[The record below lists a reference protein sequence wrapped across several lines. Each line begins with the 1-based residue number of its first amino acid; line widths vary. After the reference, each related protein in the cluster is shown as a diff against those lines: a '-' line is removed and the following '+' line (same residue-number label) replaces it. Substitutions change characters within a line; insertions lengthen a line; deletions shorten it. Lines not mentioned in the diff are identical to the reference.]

1 MAGGEGVSGG
11 GGGLGSAG
19 VCPVCGCNQPNLTQ
33 HLSRHSKEEIIRA
46 VTNGHPLPELVNRRP
61 PGRSR
66 RPSYPLPSAA
76 NAASIS
82 PRPTTSHTPLLLAGN
97 PSHDQTLGAPIGS
110 IPQASST
117 THPTPTQPVRL
128 GSLGPLIPP
137 RNGMPI
143 AATPLQHGAA
153 GGNYLLIGNNMFPA
167 GSVIPNNLQLGNNG
181 LGYLIPSSGGL
192 MLAAAPSANQT
203 LFVQTPTTT
212 AQAMPVKQQPP
223 TPVSV
228 AGPDT
233 VMGGVYNIPRRP
245 SRTLLPEPPICYI
258 EEPSPQQT
266 QEEVLVSSVENSF
279 RLDTNTNQSISNND
293 RNYFKPRS
301 ETSSG
306 PQKATINIGKNISI
320 SLPKDLV
327 WQKDRLKEIINQE
340 LVRALLMND
349 SQEQNENTENQP
361 STSTGKRKSYL
372 VPAKSEP
379 ICCEVKNDSSA
390 SSSNDVRQDASET
403 CIEENPLRI
412 DSDLGEN
419 DNAYDLEDEQQQY
432 GESKQE
438 VDPLATLVAPM
449 STRCRNNSE
458 FQDSS
463 NIHIDPNVPSPAHN
477 ITIENGL
484 ENFSHHET
492 ITPYSIL
499 VDEPMETIFDDR
511 GHGSRTS
518 TSGGATYSNNSGV
531 NVRNDKAPYDRDSS
545 KITFE
550 VSAGCGEMNDDVKL
564 KRGPGRKSENNDS
577 NIEVCNSSRIT
588 GDLNPVGQT
597 PSSVNQ
603 NRQTSRGE
611 DQDENVLCC
620 EDDQPLSFLT
630 SDRTLNTL
638 FGDPT
643 LQMVYVEE
651 QVLGAV
657 EEVFAGENSSDLPS
671 TSSSGINKPSNQK
684 SLPRKVNN
692 SYVNVYEEQQCI
704 PSAVEESLK
713 EKKQDVKCKIEPH
726 GSTSQPTSSTTNRAA
741 SYQINHMSQN
751 QSLLRSTG
759 HMGGKVEAATQEQ
772 EEELVDDPSLVED
785 FGNESIFQDDQMF
798 ERELSSQQ
806 TEEVM
811 SLKASE
817 TLADS
822 DSERATPHE
831 ELQDLMFYD
840 RSCMF
845 AGEPGPANLS
855 PRTYPSIDST
865 AFHALTPALITPL
878 EHSVQIESGQPGTIS
893 GLSGGHTESSV
904 VELPSSETTMH
915 LSTDECCSVLPPE
928 GINITQLFPSGSHDT
943 TVTPSTG
950 TSSSVSHVNNIVSS
964 APSQVTFGDLIEDSK
979 LSSKML
985 ALESSCNNL
994 NRQLSPVP
1002 STSGLQGGTLLKTT
1016 KEDEEYEFEYE
1027 SDCYGD
1033 SDSDSGVINRGPLDL
1048 DHWKC
1053 LVCNKMF
1060 KSLKEKLLHAGQHS
1074 PCAEA
1079 MEKSG
1084 AIRSATQVKSVHSGI
1099 KKDTDEDTG
1108 TTPLQPKEEVGVIRD
1123 ETRTMLESFASNGE
1137 YKCPECGLSFPSA
1150 ETLFEHRKMVFKSR
1164 VTCQICHVVF
1174 KKRLSKIKHMKTHTV
1189 ADLRC
1194 LICNRTYP
1202 NRYSWSQ
1209 HQLYHMGLVLY
1220 ECKECGKRF
1229 QRNSELEVHARTHT
1243 GERPFQCASCS
1254 GAFTTRQA
1262 LKRHLVTHMDGQE
1275 VDCDICHKT
1284 YKNIVCLN
1292 KHKLKAH
1299 SKGKGKAKVRR
1310 DFMCKTCNE
1319 VFPSEKKLAWHQ
1331 ETHERWPKKCQQCG
1345 ECFIHQS
1352 SLTKHIRQKHD
1363 PHHQTSDG
1371 KSENNAICQVCC
1383 KVFKKS
1389 SLALHLRTHTGV
1401 KPFKCNICNRSFAV
1415 KCNLDAHKWV
1425 HMGVRDRPHKC
1436 KLCERSF
1443 HRKKDL
1449 EAHVRSH
1456 KNIRPFTCN
1465 ECGKSF
1471 IYKNNLQLHVRE
1483 HSGDKQHKCVFCGKA
1498 FFRKYNLDNHVRIHT
1513 GETPYECTICR
1524 KDFTQKSNYN
1534 VHMKAFHVERH
1545 AVHEE
1550 L

>member
-1 MAGGEGVSGG
+1 MAGGEGVNGG
-11 GGGLGSAG
+11 GGAGSAG

-46 VTNGHPLPELVNRRP
+46 VTNGQPLPELASRRP
-61 PGRSR
+61 PGRTR
-66 RPSYPLPSAA
+66 RPSYSLPSVNNVAP
-76 NAASIS
+76 IS
-82 PRPTTSHTPLLLAGN
+82 PRPTTSQTPLLLAGN
-97 PSHDQTLGAPIGS
+97 PSHEQTLGAPLGPL
-110 IPQASST
+110 PQASPT
-117 THPTPTQPVRL
+117 PHPTPAQPVRL
-128 GSLGPLIPP
+128 GSLGPLIQPS
-137 RNGMPI
+137 RNGMPL
-143 AATPLQHGAA
+143 AATPLQHGAT
-153 GGNYLLIGNNMFPA
+153 GSNYLLIGNNMFPA
-167 GSVIPNNLQLGNNG
+167 GSVIPNNLPLANNG
-181 LGYLIPSSGGL
+181 VSYLIPSSGGL

-212 AQAMPVKQQPP
+212 TQTVPVKHQPP
-223 TPVSV
+223 TSVSIT
-228 AGPDT
+228 GPGT
-233 VMGGVYNIPRRP
+233 VMGGVYNSIPRRTP
-245 SRTLLPEPPICYI
+245 RPLLPEPPICYI
-258 EEPSPQQT
+258 EESCPQQT
-266 QEEVLVSSVENSF
+266 QEEIQVPSVENSY
-279 RLDTNTNQSISNND
+279 RLETNTNQNIINND
-293 RNYFKPRS
+293 RNYFKTRS
-301 ETSSG
+301 EPVTVN
-306 PQKATINIGKNISI
+306 QKATINIGKNISI

-327 WQKDRLKEIINQE
+327 GQKNRLKEIINQE

-349 SQEQNENTENQP
+349 SQEESETTESQP
-361 STSTGKRKSYL
+361 STSTGRRKTDFYF
-372 VPAKSEP
+372 AKSEP
-379 ICCEVKNDSSA
+379 ICYEVKNDVCS
-390 SSSNDVRQDASET
+390 SSSNTLSGDITET
-403 CIEENPLRI
+403 VIEENPLRI
-412 DSDLGEN
+412 DSDMGDN
-419 DNAYDLEDEQQQY
+419 DNSRDFDDEQQQY
-432 GESKQE
+432 GESKQD
-438 VDPLATLVAPM
+438 VDPLATPLVIPIT
-449 STRCRNNSE
+449 SRCRNGSE

-463 NIHIDPNVPSPAHN
+463 NIHIDPNVPSPARN

-484 ENFSHHET
+484 DSFTRHGTVSSFS
-492 ITPYSIL
+492 IP
-499 VDEPMETIFDDR
+499 VDEPMEVIFDDR
-511 GHGSRTS
+511 GHSSRASSGTSS
-518 TSGGATYSNNSGV
+518 TSQGHSSSINTRS
-531 NVRNDKAPYDRDSS
+531 DKVSYNRDSN
-545 KITFE
+545 KISFE
-550 VSAGCGEMNDDVKL
+550 VSTTVDEINNDVKL
-564 KRGPGRKSENNDS
+564 KRTISRKVEVNDS
-577 NIEVCNSSRIT
+577 NMDIDMCNTSRIT
-588 GDLNPVGQT
+588 TTLTPVGQT
-597 PSSVNQ
+597 SGSVNQ
-603 NRQTSRGE
+603 NRQTSRE
-611 DQDENVLCC
+611 DQEDNMLCC
-620 EDDQPLSFLT
+620 DDDQPLSFLT
-630 SDRTLNTL
+630 SDRNFNTL
-638 FGDPT
+638 LGDST
-643 LQMVYVEE
+643 LQEMVYVDD

-657 EEVFAGENSSDLPS
+657 EEVFAGDNSSNLPG
-671 TSSSGINKPSNQK
+671 TSSSLVNGTSSQK
-684 SLPRKVNN
+684 SVPRKVNN
-692 SYVNVYEEQQCI
+692 SYVTVYEEQQCI
-704 PSAVEESLK
+704 PPALESNRD
-713 EKKQDVKCKIEPH
+713 KKQEVKCKIEP
-726 GSTSQPTSSTTNRAA
+726 QCSSTQPNSSTANRTT
-741 SYQINHMSQN
+741 SYQITQTSQN
-751 QSLLRSTG
+751 QSMIRSSTNIV
-759 HMGGKVEAATQEQ
+759 GKLEVSTQEQ

-785 FGNESIFQDDQMF
+785 FGNESMFQEDQMF

-855 PRTYPSIDST
+855 PRTYPSIDSS

-878 EHSVQIESGQPGTIS
+878 DHAVEIDSGQPGSMS
-893 GLSGGHTESSV
+893 GLVGGHTEDGV
-904 VELPSSETTMH
+904 VEMPPVETTMH
-915 LSTDECCSVLPPE
+915 LSADECCTVLPPE
-928 GINITQLFPSGSHDT
+928 GLSITQLFSSAHDPT
-943 TVTPSTG
+943 IVPSTA
-950 TSSSVSHVNNIVSS
+950 TSSHVNAIVSS
-964 APSQVTFGDLIEDSK
+964 AQSQVTFADLMEDSK

-985 ALESSCNNL
+985 ALEKSCNSL
-994 NRQLSPVP
+994 NRQLSPIP
-1002 STSGLQGGTLLKTT
+1002 STSGLQGSILVKTA
-1016 KEDEEYEFEYE
+1016 KEDEDYEFEYE

-1084 AIRSATQVKSVHSGI
+1084 VIRSATQVKSVQSGI
-1099 KKDTDEDTG
+1099 KKDTEEDSG
-1108 TTPLQPKEEVGVIRD
+1108 ISLLKCKEEMGTLQE
-1123 ETRTMLESFASNGE
+1123 ETRNMLENFASDGE
-1137 YKCPECGLSFPSA
+1137 YKCPECSLGFPTA
-1150 ETLFEHRKMVFKSR
+1150 ETLHEHRKMVFKSR
-1164 VTCQICHVVF
+1164 VICQICHMVF

-1209 HQLYHMGLVLY
+1209 HQLFHMGLVLF
-1220 ECKECGKRF
+1220 ECKECGRRF
-1229 QRNSELEVHARTHT
+1229 QRRSELEVHSRTHT
-1243 GERPFQCASCS
+1243 GERPYHCATCS

-1275 VDCDICHKT
+1275 VDCDICQKT
-1284 YKNIVCLN
+1284 YKNNVCLN

-1299 SKGKGKAKVRR
+1299 SKGKGKTKVRR
-1310 DFMCKTCNE
+1310 DFMCNTCNE

-1363 PHHQTSDG
+1363 PHHQTPDG
-1371 KSENNAICQVCC
+1371 KSENNSTCHICC

-1401 KPFKCNICNRSFAV
+1401 KPFKCNICNKSFAV

-1449 EAHVRSH
+1449 EAHIRSH

-1471 IYKNNLQLHVRE
+1471 IHKNNLQLHVRE
-1483 HSGDKQHKCVFCGKA
+1483 HSGEKQHKCAFCGKA

-1513 GETPYECTICR
+1513 GEMPYECTICR